1 MSVSAEATGAGAN
14 LKKRSVADFF
24 VGPWSIAAYTWRE
37 GIRKKT
43 LVGFLILSLLVI
55 FGSSFLSSFLD
66 PTSESDIDLKLI
78 KDICVTTISIF
89 GVLITIFISA
99 SVVPNEVENKTVYTV
114 LSKPVSRFQYLF
126 GKFLGVQFIIIVNL
140 AMMGGLF
147 FIALYLRQR
156 ILPTLLLWSVL
167 LTYFEFLIVSAF
179 TFALSC
185 TATSSVLPTI
195 GGLFIWLT
203 GNLIEYLKDVT
214 HRSEW
219 VWRLGDPLGDFF
231 NEFTVMISSFDL
243 DRITGFVAYF
253 LYNII
258 PNLQR
263 FSMKMQILN
272 SQPNDPPV
280 DMQIPWL
287 LLYGFLYAVTGFV
300 LAYWIFRRKEM

>member
-1 MSVSAEATGAGAN
+1 MSVSTGVNAGAAP
-14 LKKRSVADFF
+14 LKKRSPIDFF
-24 VGPWSIAAYTWRE
+24 VGPWSIAVYTWRE

-66 PTSESDIDLKLI
+66 PTAESDIDLKLI

-89 GVLITIFISA
+89 GILITIFISA
-99 SVVPNEVENKTVYTV
+99 SVVPNEVENKVIYTV

-140 AMMGGLF
+140 LLMGGLF
-147 FIALYLRQR
+147 FAALYLRQR
-156 ILPTLLLWSVL
+156 IMPTLLLWSVL

-214 HRSEW
+214 HRSQW
-219 VWRLGDPLGDFF
+219 VWRIGDAMGDLF
-231 NEFTVMISSFDL
+231 NEFFTMISTFDL
-243 DRITGFVAYF
+243 DRITGFLAYL

-287 LLYGFLYAVTGFV
+287 ILYGCIYAVTGFV